1 MSLSAAV
8 GNVGGALCTRLPY
21 LVNVFMRCF
30 SKVYLKTENKHFS
43 SCGGIV
49 ATCKITNA
57 QSAVAKPHH
66 TF

>member
-8 GNVGGALCTRLPY
+8 GNVGGALSTRLPS
-21 LVNVFMRCF
+21 LDNVFLHCF
-30 SKVYLKTENKHFS
+30 SKVYLKTENKRFS
-43 SCGGIV
+43 SCGVIV
-49 ATCKITNA
+49 ATCEITNA